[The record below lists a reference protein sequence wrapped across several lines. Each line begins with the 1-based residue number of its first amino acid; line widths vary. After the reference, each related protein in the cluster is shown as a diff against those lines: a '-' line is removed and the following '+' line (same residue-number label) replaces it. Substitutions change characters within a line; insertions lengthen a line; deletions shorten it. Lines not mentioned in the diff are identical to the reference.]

1 MISRKKYTC
10 RRLGQ
15 AREFGTLKKFVLV
28 KYKDPSWE
36 QVSKF
41 GTKANYNYSEPLE
54 IRGGVGHYGQLKFKF
69 LVQDFDFDSSF
80 GLGLGLDWDFR
91 LILVNIRL
99 YLHIFYNSL
108 VVNLNSN
115 IITL

>member
-15 AREFGTLKKFVLV
+15 AREFGTLKLFVLG

-41 GTKANYNYSEPLE
+41 GRKANYNYTQSLWKLGAEWD
-54 IRGGVGHYGQLKFKF
+54 IM
-69 LVQDFDFDSSF
+69 DS
-80 GLGLGLDWDFR
+80 
-91 LILVNIRL
+91 
-99 YLHIFYNSL
+99 
-108 VVNLNSN
+108 
-115 IITL
+115 